1 MVNLRAL
8 REERGLRQED
18 VAKRLEVDQST
29 VSLWEAR
36 NAVPLEKYRRKI
48 AALYNVTIDELL
60 KEE

>member
-1 MVNLRAL
+1 MVNLRDL

-18 VAKRLEVDQST
+18 VAQRLEVDQST

-36 NAVPLEKYRRKI
+36 NTVPLEKYRRKI

>member
-18 VAKRLEVDQST
+18 VAQRLEVDQST

-36 NAVPLEKYRRKI
+36 NTVPLEKYRRKI

>member
-18 VAKRLEVDQST
+18 VAQRLEVDQST

-36 NAVPLEKYRRKI
+36 NTVPLEKYRRKI
-48 AALYNVTIDELL
+48 AALYGVTVDELL